1 MTTLAILLTVAMTAI
16 LFRDFNYHRMF
27 IFYAWLFSIIFLSF
41 GRMVHAQVQWQVQS
55 RGSARIVCC

>member
-1 MTTLAILLTVAMTAI
+1 MTAI

-55 RGSARIVCC
+55 GGDRRGSWCC